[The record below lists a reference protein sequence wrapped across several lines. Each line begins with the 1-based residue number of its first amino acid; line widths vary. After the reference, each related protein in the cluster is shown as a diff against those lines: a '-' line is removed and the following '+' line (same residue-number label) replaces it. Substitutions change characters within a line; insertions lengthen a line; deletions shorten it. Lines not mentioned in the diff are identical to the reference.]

1 MLGDESVGEAALNYQ
16 DKKADVCMANSA
28 EGFDVSQ
35 NANFFDAVPRGG
47 VASPVG
53 LSLNNINVAVP
64 VLTGPAGIHPT
75 IIPLQVAERLQVG
88 N

>member
-1 MLGDESVGEAALNYQ
+1 MLETAGEVVFNYQ

-53 LSLNNINVAVP
+53 WSLNNINVAVP
-64 VLTGPAGIHPT
+64 VLTGPAGINLT
-75 IIPLQVAERLQVG
+75 IFSLQVAERLQVG
-88 N
+88 D